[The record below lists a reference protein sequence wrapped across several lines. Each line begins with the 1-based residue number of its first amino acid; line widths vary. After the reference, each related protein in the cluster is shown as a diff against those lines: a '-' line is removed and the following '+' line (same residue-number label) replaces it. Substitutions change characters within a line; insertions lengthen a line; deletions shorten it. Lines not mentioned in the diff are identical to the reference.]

1 MDVHSLKAYFDSKGL
16 IEGENVFSRN
26 DIIINVGESVKYLYW
41 IESGAVRAFLIDD
54 KGEEQNI
61 RFGYKGDLITVL
73 SSVFSGKSSDLYLQ
87 SLKKSRVKIVS
98 LAKLTHLKN
107 TEQEFSRIWVSIMEN
122 LVCQQMEREIDLL
135 TQDPKLRYMRVLQR
149 SPQLFQEI
157 SSRHIA
163 NYLRMTP
170 ETLSRIRKS

>member
-1 MDVHSLKAYFDSKGL
+1 MNIESLKTYFDSMGL
-16 IEGENVFSRN
+16 IEGEKVFNRN
-26 DIIINVGESVKYLYW
+26 DIIIKLGEPVKYLYW

-54 KGEEQNI
+54 KAEEQNI

-87 SLKKSRVKIVS
+87 SLKRSKVKIVS
-98 LAKLTHLKN
+98 LSKLADLKKSD
-107 TEQEFSRIWVSIMEN
+107 QEFSRIWVSIIEN

-135 TQDPKLRYMRVLQR
+135 TQDPKLRYMRVLER